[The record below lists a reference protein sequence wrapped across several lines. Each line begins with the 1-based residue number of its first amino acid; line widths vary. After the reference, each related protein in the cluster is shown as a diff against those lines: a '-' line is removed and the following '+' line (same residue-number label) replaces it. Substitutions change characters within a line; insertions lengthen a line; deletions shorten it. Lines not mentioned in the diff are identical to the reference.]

1 MLTVREVLA
10 FALAAF
16 AIIVV
21 PGPSVLFVISRG
33 VALGRRAALATVL
46 GNALGALVM
55 AILVSVGLSAVVTR
69 SAVIFTAVKWVGAA
83 YLVYLGVQAFRHRK
97 ALAGT
102 MTNTLVEPRSD
113 WRIIREGFVVGITN
127 PKVLV
132 FFGATLPQ
140 FVHPERGNTVQQMIL
155 LGLVFE
161 VIALV
166 SDGAWGLLAGSVRT
180 WFAASPKRLEA
191 VGGLGGLAIAGLG
204 IRLALTGRKD

>member
-55 AILVSVGLSAVVTR
+55 AILVSVGLGAVVTR
-69 SAVIFTAVKWVGAA
+69 SAAIFTAVKWVGAA

>member
-1 MLTVREVLA
+1 MLTFGEVLS
-10 FALAAF
+10 FAVAAF
-16 AIIVV
+16 VIIVV

-55 AILVSVGLSAVVTR
+55 AVLVSLGVGALVTR
-69 SAVIFTAVKWVGAA
+69 SAAIFTTIKWVGAT
-83 YLVYLGVQAFRHRK
+83 YLVYLGIQAIRHRK
-97 ALAGT
+97 SLAGSFA
-102 MTNTLVEPRSD
+102 NGLIEPKSD
-113 WRIIREGFVVGITN
+113 LRIVQEGFVVGITN

-161 VIALV
+161 VIAVV
-166 SDGAWGLLAGSVRT
+166 SDGAWGLLAGSVRS
-180 WFAASPKRLEA
+180 WFAASPQRLEA
-191 VGGLGGLAIAGLG
+191 IGGLGGLAIAGLG